1 MSFRSGHRFSA
12 KLALF
17 LAGCGIGVFAESAFS
32 EDETLDRSGDFL
44 PRPVDVE
51 SFTDLKGVSPFRRSI
66 DFSDSIVLT
75 GMARIEGN
83 VYATLFDSES
93 TLSYVVSENANTEG
107 WQLVGVRGDEEDLE
121 SLTAKVQVNG
131 GEVVSIRY
139 AKVER
144 QGGGSSG
151 GGSSRGG
158 ASSLSKDQID
168 DARRAGKNPAEGF
181 RGDGYRGTP
190 PPEVMEKLN
199 KISAQQREEL
209 ARRVMEMRNNGV
221 NSDERRRI
229 YSEALDRAARGR

>member
-1 MSFRSGHRFSA
+1 MA
-12 KLALF
+12 VA
-17 LAGCGIGVFAESAFS
+17 AESAFS
-32 EDETLDRSGDFL
+32 EDEVGAHSGDFL
-44 PRPVDVE
+44 PRPIDAE

-93 TLSYVVSENANTEG
+93 TLSYVVSENTNTEG
-107 WQLVGVRGDEEDLE
+107 WQLVGVRGDETDLE
-121 SLTAKVQVNG
+121 SLTAKIQVNG

-144 QGGGSSG
+144 QSASGSG

-158 ASSLSKDQID
+158 GGSLSQEQID
-168 DARRAGKNPAEGF
+168 DARRAGRNPAEGF
-181 RGDGYRGTP
+181 RGDGYRGSP